1 MSQKPLQLITS
12 VSLVAFVFATG
23 IGAALPQCAQGSS
36 CSSCRSVPFS
46 LGQTESQT
54 VAQFCPC
61 CSLDRTCLSSD
72 DIDACPNCGDIVSDG
87 FCRCQTANLP
97 TTPKSELPSCPGPGT
112 CAFCMAKTLGLN
124 KMHFSVVLIPCL
136 EQHVA
141 YALPTHEGLISGA
154 VDRPPR
160 TSTILRLLI

>member
-1 MSQKPLQLITS
+1 
-12 VSLVAFVFATG
+12 
-23 IGAALPQCAQGSS
+23 
-36 CSSCRSVPFS
+36 
-46 LGQTESQT
+46 
-54 VAQFCPC
+54 
-61 CSLDRTCLSSD
+61 
-72 DIDACPNCGDIVSDG
+72 
-87 FCRCQTANLP
+87 
-97 TTPKSELPSCPGPGT
+97 
-112 CAFCMAKTLGLN
+112 MAKTLGLN